1 MKEHS
6 INSHIFVGYS
16 FVPFYG
22 KFSLKYRT
30 YRILVDTH
38 AENGEKF
45 AKQRPSKT

>member
-1 MKEHS
+1 MQRTHV
-6 INSHIFVGYS
+6 NSHIFVGYS
-16 FVPFYG
+16 FVRFYG